1 MNGTIALCAGVVVL
15 MVVVMIVYDIWR
27 SKKGE

>member
-15 MVVVMIVYDIWR
+15 MVVVIVVYDIRR
-27 SKKGE
+27 SKKGD

>member
-15 MVVVMIVYDIWR
+15 MVIVLIVYDIRR
-27 SKKGE
+27 SKKGD

>member
-27 SKKGE
+27 SKK